1 MLMDSRLDLCDA
13 TSLNTGAANTYLI
26 GSQVYLGAGCLYGDP
41 TDLWWVIN
49 VDTAVD
55 SSGDG
60 VTLTFKLASDDSAAV
75 STTTSTVLVT
85 SPTFTQATL
94 AKGFV
99 WATKLPV
106 STTVPEA
113 YLGVLQTT
121 AVEAVTAGKINSYL
135 TTKVP
140 TSTQLMNFPD
150 GVA

>member
-1 MLMDSRLDLCDA
+1 MLMDSRLEFCDA
-13 TSLNTGAANTYLI
+13 TSLNTGGANTYLI
-26 GSQVYLGAGCLYGDP
+26 GSQVNLGSGCLYGDP
-41 TDLWWVIN
+41 TDLWWVIS

-55 SSGDG
+55 SAGDG
-60 VTLTFKLASDDSAAV
+60 VTLAFKLASDDTASV

-85 SPTFTQATL
+85 SPTFTQAQMV
-94 AKGFV
+94 AGFM

-106 STTVPEA
+106 SSTVSEA

-135 TTKVP
+135 TSKVP

-150 GVA
+150 GIS